1 VIFDVA
7 DSINIL
13 PWLRFNIDSKI
24 SASKSIF
31 IMIVNLT
38 FHSIFHQAPEFKRGE
53 KFISKKEEFN
63 WLKLLLKIADI

>member
-7 DSINIL
+7 GSINIL

-38 FHSIFHQAPEFKRGE
+38 FHSIFHQAPGFKKGENFILKKRGG
-53 KFISKKEEFN
+53 
-63 WLKLLLKIADI
+63 